1 MITNFSEFLAA
12 KRASNWA
19 LTAEDL
25 EQQEAAALVADI
37 QTWGDEK
44 FASAN
49 DQLHDWFGLEV
60 PTSLLKEVAMSDLDL
75 AEEIYS
81 GGVSDTCQREIL
93 IDAVLKKMGLRNWP
107 INIEGERV
115 AKDFLNQLHTVAP
128 TFGVKIVE

>member
-12 KRASNWA
+12 KRASNWS

-25 EQQEAAALVADI
+25 DQQEAGALMANI
-37 QTWGDEK
+37 QTWDESTFK
-44 FASAN
+44 VAN

-60 PTSLLKEVAMSDLDL
+60 PMSLLKEAAMDDLDL

-81 GGVSDTCQREIL
+81 GGVGDTCQREIL